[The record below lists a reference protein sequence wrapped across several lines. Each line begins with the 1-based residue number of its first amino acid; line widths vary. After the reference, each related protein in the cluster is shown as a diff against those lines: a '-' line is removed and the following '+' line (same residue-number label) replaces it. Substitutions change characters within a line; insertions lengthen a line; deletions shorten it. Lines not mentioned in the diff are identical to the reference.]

1 LQNKGIPL
9 YVKSFVKPDETG
21 TMVDNNFSHL
31 PVPCFIF
38 KINQVLISISPKDF
52 SFIVE
57 ENLSGIFNEL
67 AKQRV
72 KVNVMENS
80 ALNFSICMDDD
91 AEKIPALTSALKEN
105 FRVLY
110 NKNLELITIRYYD
123 QATIDRVCTNKKVL
137 MEHKSRYTVQLVVQ
151 EK

>member
-1 LQNKGIPL
+1 MF
-9 YVKSFVKPDETG
+9 VKSFVKPEDAG
-21 TMVDNNFSHL
+21 TRIDNNSSHL

-57 ENLSGIFNEL
+57 ENLGHVFNEL
-67 AKQRV
+67 AKHRV
-72 KVNVMENS
+72 KVNVMQNS

-91 AEKIPALTSALKEN
+91 AEKVPALTAALKEN
-105 FRVLY
+105 FRMLY

-123 QATIDRVCTNKKVL
+123 QATIDRVCINKKVL
-137 MEHKSRYTVQLVVQ
+137 LEHKSRYTVQLVVQ